1 MMKMTIQDLKQK
13 QLETI
18 LTHNPMLDDYHTGI
32 RTIDDIRT
40 FQELYDEEILN
51 GSTYDE
57 FDLVVYDEPKSLYV
71 PDIEE
76 ILKKGTI
83 TVYSSYPIKQGVFVT
98 PSKVEAR
105 SYSGEKP
112 IHSRRVRLTDVAW
125 IDFNEGQYAKVK

>member
-1 MMKMTIQDLKQK
+1 MTIQELKEK

-18 LTHNPMLDDYHTGI
+18 LTFNPMLDDYHTGI
-32 RTIDDIRT
+32 RTIDDIHT

-105 SYSGEKP
+105 SYSGGKP
-112 IHSRRVRLTDVAW
+112 IYSCRVRLTDVAW

>member
-1 MMKMTIQDLKQK
+1 MTIQELKEK

-18 LTHNPMLDDYHTGI
+18 LTFNPMLDDYHTGI
-32 RTIDDIRT
+32 RTISDIHT

-57 FDLVVYDEPKSLYV
+57 FDFVVYDEPKSLYV

-76 ILKKGTI
+76 ILKKGVI

-98 PSKVEAR
+98 SSMVEAR
-105 SYSGEKP
+105 SYSGWKP

>member
-1 MMKMTIQDLKQK
+1 MTIQELKQK
-13 QLETI
+13 QLEII
-18 LTHNPMLDDYHTGI
+18 LTFNPMTDDYHTGI
-32 RTIDDIRT
+32 RAIDDIHT

-51 GSTYDE
+51 GSTYAE

>member
-1 MMKMTIQDLKQK
+1 MF
-13 QLETI
+13 
-18 LTHNPMLDDYHTGI
+18 DDYHTGI
-32 RTIDDIRT
+32 RTISDIHT

-51 GSTYDE
+51 GATYDE
-57 FDLVVYDEPKSLYV
+57 FNLVVYDEPKSLYA

-105 SYSGEKP
+105 SYSGGKL

>member
-1 MMKMTIQDLKQK
+1 MTIQELKEK
-13 QLETI
+13 QLETT
-18 LTHNPMLDDYHTGI
+18 LTFNPMTDDYHTGI
-32 RTIDDIRT
+32 RTVSDIHT

-105 SYSGEKP
+105 SYSGGKP
-112 IHSRRVRLTDVAW
+112 IYSRRVRLTDVAW

>member
-1 MMKMTIQDLKQK
+1 MTIQELKQK
-13 QLETI
+13 QLDAI
-18 LTHNPMLDDYHTGI
+18 LTFNPMTDDYHTGI
-32 RTIDDIRT
+32 RTISDIRT

-83 TVYSSYPIKQGVFVT
+83 TVYSSYPIKKGELVT
-98 PSKVEAR
+98 RKKVEAR
-105 SYSGEKP
+105 
-112 IHSRRVRLTDVAW
+112 
-125 IDFNEGQYAKVK
+125 

>member
-1 MMKMTIQDLKQK
+1 MTIQELKQK

-18 LTHNPMLDDYHTGI
+18 LTFNPMLDDYHTGI
-32 RTIDDIRT
+32 RTVSDIRT

-71 PDIEE
+71 PNIEE

-105 SYSGEKP
+105 SYSGGKP
-112 IHSRRVRLTDVAW
+112 IYSRRVRLTDVAW